1 MTNTAL
7 NNKRFGFNAEAEL
20 LQYFRDHGLI
30 SERLHLAGTE
40 DEGDLTVQL
49 SYSSPI
55 VVQLKTFAAR
65 SAKGE
70 DRPLPVSKVKGWWKD
85 LKAQR
90 EAYRAHRDLRMAP
103 PGLLVVKVKGQSWD
117 DAMVIRRL
125 GDWVGHD

>member
-7 NNKRFGFNAEAEL
+7 NNKRYGFAAEAEL

-55 VVQLKTFAAR
+55 VVQLKTFAPR
-65 SAKGE
+65 SKDGSERALSAS
-70 DRPLPVSKVKGWWKD
+70 RVKVWWRD

-90 EAYRAHRDLRMAP
+90 EAYRAHRGLSRVP
-103 PGLLVVKVKGQSWD
+103 GGLLVVKVKGQSWD
-117 DAMVIRRL
+117 DAMIIQRL
-125 GDWVGHD
+125 GDWVS

>member
-1 MTNTAL
+1 MNTAV

-40 DEGDLTVQL
+40 DEGDLIVQL
-49 SYSSPI
+49 TYSSPI

-65 SAKGE
+65 TTKGE
-70 DRPLPVSKVKGWWKD
+70 DRPLPVSKVKG
-85 LKAQR
+85 
-90 EAYRAHRDLRMAP
+90 
-103 PGLLVVKVKGQSWD
+103 QSWD
-117 DAMVIRRL
+117 DALIIRRL